1 MTTEQTQSDSL
12 SPVAKQA
19 SQLAAFFVIMA
30 IGLIIVGGIHLFS
43 IVNSG
48 FTSIALAD
56 TVYHFTLGIMVFLCS
71 RLLKKRNP
79 LVIYL
84 MGAVG
89 IIAVL
94 YGFLM
99 GRGFNFVMV
108 IIAGFFV
115 WQLSKLT
122 KAEEMNPPGKSID
135 ELDQD

>member
-1 MTTEQTQSDSL
+1 MTTEQAQSDYL
-12 SPVAKQA
+12 NPMAKQA
-19 SQLAAFFVIMA
+19 SQLATFFVIMA
-30 IGLIIVGGIHLFS
+30 IGLSIAGGIHLFS
-43 IVNSG
+43 IVDSG
-48 FTSIALAD
+48 FTSVALAD
-56 TVYHFTLGIMVFLCS
+56 TIYHFTLGIVVFFCS

-89 IIAVL
+89 VIAVL
-94 YGFLM
+94 YAFLM
-99 GRGFNFVMV
+99 GRGFNVVMV

-122 KAEEMNPPGKSID
+122 KAEKMIPPGKSID

>member
-1 MTTEQTQSDSL
+1 MTTQQTQSDNL
-12 SPVAKQA
+12 NLLAKQA
-19 SQLAAFFVIMA
+19 SQLANFLVIMA

-43 IVNSG
+43 IVDSG

-56 TVYHFTLGIMVFLCS
+56 VIYHFTLGIIVFFCS
-71 RLLKKRNP
+71 RLLKKKNP

-108 IIAGFFV
+108 IITVSFV
-115 WQLSKLT
+115 WQLSRLT
-122 KAEEMNPPGKSID
+122 KSDG
-135 ELDQD
+135 